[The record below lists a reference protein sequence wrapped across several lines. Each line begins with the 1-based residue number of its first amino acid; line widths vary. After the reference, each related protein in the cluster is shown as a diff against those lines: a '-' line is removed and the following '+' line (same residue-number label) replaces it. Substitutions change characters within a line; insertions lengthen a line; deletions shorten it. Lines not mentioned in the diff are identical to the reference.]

1 MMPTL
6 VAGVCKAPAR
16 WRAQGFTL
24 IELLVVLVILGVVLA
39 LARVNLMPDARQELQ
54 REAAQL
60 ALLLELAGD
69 TAATRGGVIGCV
81 LSPRGY
87 RFEQQNAQG
96 DWVALTAEL
105 RPRSL
110 PEAMALSGLQVRQQV
125 VPLGER
131 LLLTASGPAASF
143 EVMLLSG
150 PYRLRLVAD
159 VLGHVRVVDEHVA
172 G

>member
-1 MMPTL
+1 MPTL
-6 VAGVCKAPAR
+6 VAGACKAPAR
-16 WRAQGFTL
+16 RRAQGFTL

-69 TAATRGGVIGCV
+69 TASTRAGVIGCV

-96 DWVALTAEL
+96 DWVALSAEL
-105 RPRSL
+105 RPRQLPDAVSL
-110 PEAMALSGLQVRQQV
+110 GGLQVRQQAR
-125 VPLGER
+125 PLGER
-131 LLLTASGPAASF
+131 LLLTPSGLAASF
-143 EVMLLSG
+143 TVSMQSG
-150 PYRLRLVAD
+150 PYRVRLEAD
-159 VLGHVRVVDEHVA
+159 VLGHVRVVDERVA